1 MRILI
6 IEYLTAGGLY
16 REHIPP
22 ALEREATLMRDA
34 MLATMSAIADVEI
47 LHVHD
52 ARFSLPSGV
61 SRCHVLQVDEDPW
74 QVWASLVLQAD
85 LVWLV
90 APESSGILWKLTD
103 LVETSGKG
111 LLSSTQAA
119 VEIASSKWLTYQK
132 LKSVGVPVIETMHT
146 PASPL
151 ATKGWVV
158 KPDDGMSCDDTW
170 YFPDANSLD
179 QWLEHAPAG
188 HLIQP
193 YIEGVAASLIMLCR
207 DGQAWLLTCN
217 QQLIEINQG
226 KMQYCGGIVNG
237 LVEYWQ
243 ECEELARQVAA
254 AMPGLFG
261 YVGVDFMVGSNTTA
275 TDRNTRLQVLEVNP
289 RLTTSFAGLQ
299 AAIGYNPARLLLDLF
314 YNEHFKLPVDL
325 QRNRIEINLND

>member
-22 ALEREATLMRDA
+22 PLAREAALMRDA
-34 MLATMSAIADVEI
+34 MLASMNEIAEVEI

-52 ARFSLPSGV
+52 ARLSLPSGV
-61 SRCHVLQVDEDPW
+61 PRCHVLQTGEDPW
-74 QVWASLVLQAD
+74 QVWASRMLQAD

-90 APESSGILWKLTD
+90 APESAGILWKLTG
-103 LVETSGKG
+103 LVESSGKG

-132 LKSVGVPVIETMHT
+132 LKSAGVPVVETMHT

-151 ATKGWVV
+151 AAKGWVV
-158 KPDDGMSCDDTW
+158 KPDDGVSCDDTW
-170 YFPDANSLD
+170 YFPDANSLE
-179 QWLEHAPAG
+179 QWLEYVPVG
-188 HLIQP
+188 HIIQP
-193 YIEGVAASLIMLCR
+193 YIEGVAASLTMLCR

-226 KMQYCGGIVNG
+226 RMQYRGGIVNG
-237 LVEYWQ
+237 VAAYWP
-243 ECEELARQVAA
+243 ECEKLAQQVAA

-261 YVGVDFMVGSNTTA
+261 YVGVDFMIDSNA
-275 TDRNTRLQVLEVNP
+275 TDHNTRLQVLEVNP

-314 YNEHFKLPVDL
+314 YNEHFKLPVEL

>member
-22 ALEREATLMRDA
+22 ALAQEAALMRDA
-34 MLATMSAIADVEI
+34 MLESMRAIAEVEI

-52 ARFSLPSGV
+52 ARLPLPLGV
-61 SRCHVLQVDEDPW
+61 SDCHILQVGEDPW
-74 QVWASLVLQAD
+74 PIWVSMMLQAD

-90 APESSGILWKLTD
+90 APESAGILWRLTG
-103 LVETSGKG
+103 LVESSGKG
-111 LLSSTQAA
+111 LLSSTQTA
-119 VEIASSKWLTYQK
+119 VEIAGSKWLTYQK
-132 LKSVGVPVIETMHT
+132 LKSAGVPVVETMRT
-146 PASPL
+146 PASLL
-151 ATKGWVV
+151 AAKGWVV
-158 KPDDGMSCDDTW
+158 KPDDGVSCDDTW
-170 YFPDANSLD
+170 YFPDANSLE
-179 QWLEHAPAG
+179 QWLEHAATDYI
-188 HLIQP
+188 IQP
-193 YIEGVAASLIMLCR
+193 YIDGIAASLTMLCR

-226 KMQYCGGIVNG
+226 RVQYCGGIVNG
-237 LVEYWQ
+237 LTAYWQ
-243 ECEELARQVAA
+243 ECGELAQQVAA

-261 YVGVDFMVGSNTTA
+261 YVGVDFMIDSNA

-299 AAIGYNPARLLLDLF
+299 SAIGSNPARLLLDLF
-314 YNEHFKLPVDL
+314 YNEHFKLPVEL